1 MTDAELER
9 RIITKKRFS
18 EEVEKVIVDRPM
30 PFMDAVL
37 TVCENKQIDPGD
49 VRRLLTD
56 SIRGKIEAE
65 AMNLNLLPKPN
76 ELPFDD

>member
-56 SIRGKIEAE
+56 SIRGEIEAE